1 MAQTLIKTQNPS
13 GASNITFIDGTSDV
27 VFDGTYPMYICQY
40 TLQPDAGND
49 AVLRLVRTKDGGT
62 NWENVTTVTA
72 GWSFGTA
79 ESGST
84 SGPSFNS
91 DYSHHNVGTIFI
103 GQSGTNDGENCSGL
117 IYMFT
122 PENTTYVKHFNTWQT
137 TGNGSDAHKYYLFGG
152 YHNETSAIDGFKLQF
167 DSQNATG
174 IVKLYGVS

>member
-122 PENTTYVKHFNTWQT
+122 PENTTYVKHWNAGQT
-137 TGNGSDAHKYYLFGG
+137 TGNGSDYHVYYLVGG
-152 YHNETSAIDGFKLQF
+152 YHNDTAAMDGFRLSF
-167 DSQNATG
+167 DGQNCSG
-174 IVKLYGVS
+174 LVKLYGVA